1 MSALK
6 FWVWLTEQNRLGG
19 PARQALLEH
28 FGSPEEVY
36 YAEPGDLLQVEGIT
50 ADQVQ
55 ALENKSL
62 DRAQSILEECARK
75 DIFLLTAQDA
85 LYPQRLKNI
94 YDPPLLLYGRGSM
107 PLFDEEAAVAVVGTR
122 SCSPYGIRTA
132 ERFGFEMSKQG
143 GLVVSGL
150 ARGIDAASQLGAL
163 RAGGLTAAV
172 LGCGVDVVYPPE
184 NDRLYEDVAAS
195 GVLLSEYPPGAE
207 PFGWH
212 FPARNRILSGLC
224 LATLVV
230 EAPEKSGALITA
242 ATALEQGRDVFAISG
257 PLDAEGSVGCNR
269 LIRDGAGL
277 VTCGWDILEG
287 YRSRFPHRLR
297 PSSENLPPVPEQ
309 DSLPAQRAEESSTA
323 KPEKKE
329 TPPALPVLDLTADT
343 AGLTDDQIRILQVL
357 TTDAPLL
364 TDDVAERA
372 DLPIRRVL
380 SALTVLE
387 IDGYAT
393 QHGARRFVRTV
404 EIRL

>member
-242 ATALEQGRDVFAISG
+242 ATALEQGRDVFAIPG

-277 VTCGWDILEG
+277 ATESWDILRE
-287 YRSRFPHRLR
+287 YQSRYPHKLH
-297 PSSENLPPVPEQ
+297 PDGEKLP
-309 DSLPAQRAEESSTA
+309 SLPKKSEIFYPERSKKPKVASSG
-323 KPEKKE
+323 
-329 TPPALPVLDLTADT
+329 LPVINVRRNAE
-343 AGLTDDQIRILQVL
+343 GLTDDQIKVLRIL
-357 TTDAPLL
+357 DDKEPML
-364 TDDVAERA
+364 TDDIALRA
-372 DLPIRRVL
+372 NVPVRRIL
-380 SALTVLE
+380 SAVTMLE
-387 IDGYAT
+387 IDGYT
-393 QHGARRFVRTV
+393 RQEGLRKFVRTV
-404 EIRL
+404 EVEDTKE

>member
-50 ADQVQ
+50 ADQAQ

-242 ATALEQGRDVFAISG
+242 TTALEQGRDVFAIPG

-277 VTCGWDILEG
+277 ATESWDILRE
-287 YRSRFPHRLR
+287 YQSRYPHKLH
-297 PSSENLPPVPEQ
+297 PDGEKLPPLPKKSEIFYPER
-309 DSLPAQRAEESSTA
+309 SK
-323 KPEKKE
+323 KPKVA
-329 TPPALPVLDLTADT
+329 PSGLPVINVRRNAE
-343 AGLTDDQIRILQVL
+343 GLTDDQIKVLRIL
-357 TTDAPLL
+357 DDKEPML
-364 TDDVAERA
+364 TDDIALRA
-372 DLPIRRVL
+372 NVPVRRIL
-380 SALTVLE
+380 SAVTMLE
-387 IDGYAT
+387 IDGYT
-393 QHGARRFVRTV
+393 RQEGLRKFVRTV
-404 EIRL
+404 EVEDTKE

>member
-50 ADQVQ
+50 ADQAQ

-242 ATALEQGRDVFAISG
+242 ATALEQVRDVFAIPG

-277 VTCGWDILEG
+277 ATESWDILRE
-287 YRSRFPHRLR
+287 YQSRYPHKLH
-297 PSSENLPPVPEQ
+297 PDGEKLPPLPKKSEIFYPER
-309 DSLPAQRAEESSTA
+309 SKKPKVASSG
-323 KPEKKE
+323 
-329 TPPALPVLDLTADT
+329 LPVINVRRNAE
-343 AGLTDDQIRILQVL
+343 GLTDDQIKVLRIL
-357 TTDAPLL
+357 DDKEPML
-364 TDDVAERA
+364 TDDIALRA
-372 DLPIRRVL
+372 NVPVRRIL
-380 SALTVLE
+380 SAVTMLE
-387 IDGYAT
+387 IDGYT
-393 QHGARRFVRTV
+393 RQEGLRKFVRTV
-404 EIRL
+404 EVEDTKE

>member
-62 DRAQSILEECARK
+62 DRAPSILEECARK

-242 ATALEQGRDVFAISG
+242 ATALEQGRDVFAIPG

-277 VTCGWDILEG
+277 ATESWDILRE
-287 YRSRFPHRLR
+287 YQSRYPHKLH
-297 PSSENLPPVPEQ
+297 PDGEKLPPLPKKSEIFYPER
-309 DSLPAQRAEESSTA
+309 SK
-323 KPEKKE
+323 KPKVA
-329 TPPALPVLDLTADT
+329 PSGLPVINVRRNAE
-343 AGLTDDQIRILQVL
+343 GLTDDQIKVLRIL
-357 TTDAPLL
+357 DDKEPML
-364 TDDVAERA
+364 TDDIALRA
-372 DLPIRRVL
+372 NVPVRRIL
-380 SALTVLE
+380 SAVTMLE
-387 IDGYAT
+387 IDGYT
-393 QHGARRFVRTV
+393 RQEGLRKFVRTV
-404 EIRL
+404 EVEDTKE

>member
-195 GVLLSEYPPGAE
+195 GVLLSEYPPEAE

-242 ATALEQGRDVFAISG
+242 ATALEQGRDVFAIPG

-277 VTCGWDILEG
+277 ATESWDILRE
-287 YRSRFPHRLR
+287 YQSRYPHKLH
-297 PSSENLPPVPEQ
+297 PDGEKLPPLPKKSEIFYPER
-309 DSLPAQRAEESSTA
+309 SKKPKVASSG
-323 KPEKKE
+323 
-329 TPPALPVLDLTADT
+329 LPVINVRRNAE
-343 AGLTDDQIRILQVL
+343 GLTDDQIKVLRIL
-357 TTDAPLL
+357 DDKEPML
-364 TDDVAERA
+364 TDDIALRA
-372 DLPIRRVL
+372 NVPVRRIL
-380 SALTVLE
+380 SAVTMLE
-387 IDGYAT
+387 IDGYT
-393 QHGARRFVRTV
+393 RQEGLRKFVRTV
-404 EIRL
+404 EVEDTKE

>member
-242 ATALEQGRDVFAISG
+242 ATALEQGRDVFAIPG

-277 VTCGWDILEG
+277 ATESWDILRE
-287 YRSRFPHRLR
+287 YQSRYPHKLH
-297 PSSENLPPVPEQ
+297 PDGEKLPPLPKKSEIFYPER
-309 DSLPAQRAEESSTA
+309 SKNPKVAPSG
-323 KPEKKE
+323 
-329 TPPALPVLDLTADT
+329 LPVINVRRNAE
-343 AGLTDDQIRILQVL
+343 GLTDDQIKVLRIL
-357 TTDAPLL
+357 DDKEPML
-364 TDDVAERA
+364 TDDIALRA
-372 DLPIRRVL
+372 NVPVRRIL
-380 SALTVLE
+380 SAVTMLE
-387 IDGYAT
+387 IDGYT
-393 QHGARRFVRTV
+393 RQEGLRKFVRTV
-404 EIRL
+404 EVEDTKE

>member
-36 YAEPGDLLQVEGIT
+36 YAESGDLLQVEGIT
-50 ADQVQ
+50 ADQAQ

-242 ATALEQGRDVFAISG
+242 ATALEQGRDVFAIPG

-277 VTCGWDILEG
+277 ATESWDILRE
-287 YRSRFPHRLR
+287 YQSRYPHKLH
-297 PSSENLPPVPEQ
+297 PDGEKLPPLPKKSDIFYPER
-309 DSLPAQRAEESSTA
+309 S
-323 KPEKKE
+323 K
-329 TPPALPVLDLTADT
+329 TPKVAPSGLPVINVRRNAE
-343 AGLTDDQIRILQVL
+343 GLTDDQIKVLRIL
-357 TTDAPLL
+357 DDKEPML
-364 TDDVAERA
+364 TDDIALRA
-372 DLPIRRVL
+372 NVPVRRIL
-380 SALTVLE
+380 SAVTMLE
-387 IDGYAT
+387 IDGYT
-393 QHGARRFVRTV
+393 RQEGLRKFVRTV
-404 EIRL
+404 EVEDTKE

>member
-132 ERFGFEMSKQG
+132 ECFGFEMSKQG

-242 ATALEQGRDVFAISG
+242 ATALEQGRDVFAIPG

-277 VTCGWDILEG
+277 ATESWDILRE
-287 YRSRFPHRLR
+287 YQSRYPHKLH
-297 PSSENLPPVPEQ
+297 PDGEKLPPLPKKSEIFYPER
-309 DSLPAQRAEESSTA
+309 SKKPKVASSG
-323 KPEKKE
+323 
-329 TPPALPVLDLTADT
+329 LPVINVRRNAE
-343 AGLTDDQIRILQVL
+343 GLTDDQIKVLRIL
-357 TTDAPLL
+357 DDKEPML
-364 TDDVAERA
+364 TDDIALRA
-372 DLPIRRVL
+372 NVPVRRIL
-380 SALTVLE
+380 SAVTMLE
-387 IDGYAT
+387 IDGYT
-393 QHGARRFVRTV
+393 RQEGLRKFVRTV
-404 EIRL
+404 EVEDTKE

>member
-132 ERFGFEMSKQG
+132 ERFGFEMSKRG

-242 ATALEQGRDVFAISG
+242 ATALEQGRDVFAIPG

-277 VTCGWDILEG
+277 ATESWDILRE
-287 YRSRFPHRLR
+287 YQSRYPHKLH
-297 PSSENLPPVPEQ
+297 PDGEKLPPLPKKSEIFYPER
-309 DSLPAQRAEESSTA
+309 SK
-323 KPEKKE
+323 KPKVA
-329 TPPALPVLDLTADT
+329 PSGLPVINVRRNAE
-343 AGLTDDQIRILQVL
+343 GLTDDQIKVLRIL
-357 TTDAPLL
+357 DDKEPML
-364 TDDVAERA
+364 TDDIALRA
-372 DLPIRRVL
+372 NVPVRRIL
-380 SALTVLE
+380 SAVTMLE
-387 IDGYAT
+387 IDGYT
-393 QHGARRFVRTV
+393 RQEGLRKFVRTV
-404 EIRL
+404 EVEDTKE

>member
-242 ATALEQGRDVFAISG
+242 ATALEQGRDVFAIPG

-277 VTCGWDILEG
+277 ATESWDILRE
-287 YRSRFPHRLR
+287 YQSRYPHKLH
-297 PSSENLPPVPEQ
+297 PDGEKLPPLPKKSEIFYPEH
-309 DSLPAQRAEESSTA
+309 S
-323 KPEKKE
+323 KKSKVA
-329 TPPALPVLDLTADT
+329 PSGLPVINVRRNAE
-343 AGLTDDQIRILQVL
+343 GLTDDQIKVLRIL
-357 TTDAPLL
+357 DDKEPML
-364 TDDVAERA
+364 TDDIALRA
-372 DLPIRRVL
+372 NVPVRRIL
-380 SALTVLE
+380 SAVTMLE
-387 IDGYAT
+387 IDGYT
-393 QHGARRFVRTV
+393 RQEGLRKFVRTV
-404 EIRL
+404 EVEDTKE

>member
-50 ADQVQ
+50 ADQAQ

-242 ATALEQGRDVFAISG
+242 ATALEQGRDVFAIPG

-277 VTCGWDILEG
+277 ATESWDILRE
-287 YRSRFPHRLR
+287 YQSRYPHKLH
-297 PSSENLPPVPEQ
+297 PDGEKLPPLPKKSEIFYPER
-309 DSLPAQRAEESSTA
+309 S
-323 KPEKKE
+323 KKNKVA
-329 TPPALPVLDLTADT
+329 PSGLPVINVRRNAE
-343 AGLTDDQIRILQVL
+343 GLTDDQIKVLRIL
-357 TTDAPLL
+357 DDKEPML
-364 TDDVAERA
+364 TDDIALRA
-372 DLPIRRVL
+372 NVPVRRIL
-380 SALTVLE
+380 SAVTMLE
-387 IDGYAT
+387 IDGYT
-393 QHGARRFVRTV
+393 RQEGLRKFVRTV
-404 EIRL
+404 EVEDTKE

>member
-19 PARQALLEH
+19 PARPGLLEH

-50 ADQVQ
+50 ADQAQ

-242 ATALEQGRDVFAISG
+242 ATALEQGRDVFAIPG

-277 VTCGWDILEG
+277 ATESWDILRE
-287 YRSRFPHRLR
+287 YQSRYPHKLH
-297 PSSENLPPVPEQ
+297 PDGEKLPPLPKKSEIFYPER
-309 DSLPAQRAEESSTA
+309 SK
-323 KPEKKE
+323 KPKVA
-329 TPPALPVLDLTADT
+329 PSGLPVINVRRNAE
-343 AGLTDDQIRILQVL
+343 GLTDDQIKVLRIL
-357 TTDAPLL
+357 DDKEPML
-364 TDDVAERA
+364 TDDIALRA
-372 DLPIRRVL
+372 NVPVRRIL
-380 SALTVLE
+380 SAVTMLE
-387 IDGYAT
+387 IDGYT
-393 QHGARRFVRTV
+393 RQEGLRKFVRTV
-404 EIRL
+404 EVEDTKE

>member
-184 NDRLYEDVAAS
+184 NDRLYEDVVAS

-242 ATALEQGRDVFAISG
+242 ATALEQGRDVFAIPG

-277 VTCGWDILEG
+277 ATESWDILRE
-287 YRSRFPHRLR
+287 YQSRYPHKLH
-297 PSSENLPPVPEQ
+297 PDGEKLPPLPKKSEIFYPER
-309 DSLPAQRAEESSTA
+309 SK
-323 KPEKKE
+323 KPKV
-329 TPPALPVLDLTADT
+329 ALSGLPVINVRRNAE
-343 AGLTDDQIRILQVL
+343 GLTDDQIKVLRIL
-357 TTDAPLL
+357 DDKEPML
-364 TDDVAERA
+364 TDDIALRA
-372 DLPIRRVL
+372 NVPVRRIL
-380 SALTVLE
+380 SAVTMLE
-387 IDGYAT
+387 IDGYT
-393 QHGARRFVRTV
+393 RQEGLRKFVRTV
-404 EIRL
+404 EVEDTKE

>member
-19 PARQALLEH
+19 PARQVLLEH

-36 YAEPGDLLQVEGIT
+36 YAESGDLLQVEGIT

-242 ATALEQGRDVFAISG
+242 ATALEQGRDVFAIPG

-277 VTCGWDILEG
+277 ATESWDILRE
-287 YRSRFPHRLR
+287 YQSRYPHKLH
-297 PSSENLPPVPEQ
+297 PDGEKLPPLPKKSDIFYPER
-309 DSLPAQRAEESSTA
+309 SK
-323 KPEKKE
+323 KPKVA
-329 TPPALPVLDLTADT
+329 PSGLPVINVRRNAE
-343 AGLTDDQIRILQVL
+343 GLTDDQIKVLRIL
-357 TTDAPLL
+357 DDKEPML
-364 TDDVAERA
+364 TDDIALRA
-372 DLPIRRVL
+372 NVPVRRIL
-380 SALTVLE
+380 SAVTMLE
-387 IDGYAT
+387 IDGYT
-393 QHGARRFVRTV
+393 RQEGLRKFVRTV
-404 EIRL
+404 EVEDTKE

>member
-19 PARQALLEH
+19 PARHALLEH
-28 FGSPEEVY
+28 FGTPEEVY

-50 ADQVQ
+50 TDQAQ
-55 ALENKSL
+55 ALGNKSL

-75 DIFLLTAQDA
+75 DIFLLTVQDA

-94 YDPPLLLYGRGSM
+94 YNPPLLLYGRGSM

-150 ARGIDAASQLGAL
+150 ARGIDAALHLGAL

-242 ATALEQGRDVFAISG
+242 ATALEQGRDVFAIPG

-277 VTCGWDILEG
+277 ATESWDILRE
-287 YRSRFPHRLR
+287 YQSRYPHKLH
-297 PSSENLPPVPEQ
+297 PDGEKLPPLPKKSDIFYPER
-309 DSLPAQRAEESSTA
+309 SK
-323 KPEKKE
+323 KPKVA
-329 TPPALPVLDLTADT
+329 PSGLPVINVRRNAE
-343 AGLTDDQIRILQVL
+343 GLTDDQIKVLRIL
-357 TTDAPLL
+357 DDKEPML
-364 TDDVAERA
+364 TDDIALRA
-372 DLPIRRVL
+372 NVPVRRIL
-380 SALTVLE
+380 SAVTMLE
-387 IDGYAT
+387 IDGYT
-393 QHGARRFVRTV
+393 RQEGLRKFVRTV
-404 EIRL
+404 EVEDTKE

>member
-50 ADQVQ
+50 ADQAQ

-242 ATALEQGRDVFAISG
+242 ATALEQGRDVFAIPG

-277 VTCGWDILEG
+277 ATESWDILRE
-287 YRSRFPHRLR
+287 YQSRYPHKLH
-297 PSSENLPPVPEQ
+297 PDGEKLPPLPKKSEIFYPER
-309 DSLPAQRAEESSTA
+309 SKKPKVASSG
-323 KPEKKE
+323 
-329 TPPALPVLDLTADT
+329 LPVINVRRNAE
-343 AGLTDDQIRILQVL
+343 GLTDDQIKVLRIL
-357 TTDAPLL
+357 DDKEPML
-364 TDDVAERA
+364 TDDIALRA
-372 DLPIRRVL
+372 NVPVRRIL
-380 SALTVLE
+380 SAVTMLE
-387 IDGYAT
+387 I
-393 QHGARRFVRTV
+393 
-404 EIRL
+404 EK

>member
-19 PARQALLEH
+19 PARQMLLEH

-50 ADQVQ
+50 ADQAQ

-242 ATALEQGRDVFAISG
+242 ATALEQGRDVFAIPG

-277 VTCGWDILEG
+277 ATESWDILRE
-287 YRSRFPHRLR
+287 YQSRYPHKLH
-297 PSSENLPPVPEQ
+297 PDGEKLPPLPNKSEIFYPER
-309 DSLPAQRAEESSTA
+309 SKNPKVASSGLPIINVRRNAE
-323 KPEKKE
+323 
-329 TPPALPVLDLTADT
+329 
-343 AGLTDDQIRILQVL
+343 GLTDDQIKVLRIL
-357 TTDAPLL
+357 DDKEPML
-364 TDDVAERA
+364 TDDIALRA
-372 DLPIRRVL
+372 NVPVRRIL
-380 SALTVLE
+380 SAVTMLE
-387 IDGYAT
+387 IDGYT
-393 QHGARRFVRTV
+393 RQEGLRKFVRTV
-404 EIRL
+404 EVEDTKE

>member
-50 ADQVQ
+50 ADQAQ

-172 LGCGVDVVYPPE
+172 LGCGVDVIYPPE

-242 ATALEQGRDVFAISG
+242 ATALEQGRDVFAIPG

-277 VTCGWDILEG
+277 ATESWDILRE
-287 YRSRFPHRLR
+287 YQSRYPHKLH
-297 PSSENLPPVPEQ
+297 PDGEKLPPLPKKSEIFYPER
-309 DSLPAQRAEESSTA
+309 SKNPKVAPSG
-323 KPEKKE
+323 
-329 TPPALPVLDLTADT
+329 LPVINVRRNAE
-343 AGLTDDQIRILQVL
+343 GLTDDQIKVLRIL
-357 TTDAPLL
+357 DDKEPML
-364 TDDVAERA
+364 TDDIALRA
-372 DLPIRRVL
+372 NVPVRRIL
-380 SALTVLE
+380 SAVTMLE
-387 IDGYAT
+387 IDGYT
-393 QHGARRFVRTV
+393 RQEGLRKFVRTV
-404 EIRL
+404 EVEDTKE

>member
-242 ATALEQGRDVFAISG
+242 ATALEQGRDVFAIPG

-277 VTCGWDILEG
+277 ATESWDILRE
-287 YRSRFPHRLR
+287 YQSRYPHKLH
-297 PSSENLPPVPEQ
+297 PDGEKLPPLPKKSEIFYPER
-309 DSLPAQRAEESSTA
+309 SK
-323 KPEKKE
+323 KPKVA
-329 TPPALPVLDLTADT
+329 PSGLPVINVQRNAE
-343 AGLTDDQIRILQVL
+343 GLTDDQIKVLRIL
-357 TTDAPLL
+357 DDKEPML
-364 TDDVAERA
+364 TDDIALRA
-372 DLPIRRVL
+372 NVPVRRIL
-380 SALTVLE
+380 SAVTMLE
-387 IDGYAT
+387 IDGYT
-393 QHGARRFVRTV
+393 RQEGLRKFVRTV
-404 EIRL
+404 EVEDTKE

>member
-28 FGSPEEVY
+28 FGSPVEVY

-242 ATALEQGRDVFAISG
+242 ATALEQGRDVFAIPG

-277 VTCGWDILEG
+277 ATESWDILRE
-287 YRSRFPHRLR
+287 YQSRYPHKLH
-297 PSSENLPPVPEQ
+297 PDGEKLPPLPKKSEIFYPER
-309 DSLPAQRAEESSTA
+309 SKKPKVASSGLPIINVRRNAE
-323 KPEKKE
+323 
-329 TPPALPVLDLTADT
+329 
-343 AGLTDDQIRILQVL
+343 GLTDDQIKVLRIL
-357 TTDAPLL
+357 DDKEPML
-364 TDDVAERA
+364 TDDIALRA
-372 DLPIRRVL
+372 NVPVRRIL
-380 SALTVLE
+380 SAVTMLE
-387 IDGYAT
+387 IDGYT
-393 QHGARRFVRTV
+393 RQEGLRKFVRTV
-404 EIRL
+404 EVEDTKE

>member
-36 YAEPGDLLQVEGIT
+36 YAELGDLLQVEGIT

-242 ATALEQGRDVFAISG
+242 ATALEQGRDVFAIPG
-257 PLDAEGSVGCNR
+257 PLDTEGSVGCNR

-277 VTCGWDILEG
+277 ATESWDILRE
-287 YRSRFPHRLR
+287 YQSRYPHKLH
-297 PSSENLPPVPEQ
+297 PDGEKLPPLPKKSEIFYPER
-309 DSLPAQRAEESSTA
+309 SKKPKVASSG
-323 KPEKKE
+323 
-329 TPPALPVLDLTADT
+329 LPVINVRRNAE
-343 AGLTDDQIRILQVL
+343 GLTDDQIKVLRIL
-357 TTDAPLL
+357 DDKEPML
-364 TDDVAERA
+364 TDDIALRA
-372 DLPIRRVL
+372 NVPVRRIL
-380 SALTVLE
+380 SAVTMLE
-387 IDGYAT
+387 IDGYT
-393 QHGARRFVRTV
+393 RQEGLRKFVRTV
-404 EIRL
+404 EVEDTKE

>member
-19 PARQALLEH
+19 PARQVLLEH

-50 ADQVQ
+50 ADQAQ

-242 ATALEQGRDVFAISG
+242 ATALEQGRDVFAIPG

-277 VTCGWDILEG
+277 ATESWDILRE
-287 YRSRFPHRLR
+287 YQSRYPHKLH
-297 PSSENLPPVPEQ
+297 PDGEKLPPLPKKSGIFYPER
-309 DSLPAQRAEESSTA
+309 SK
-323 KPEKKE
+323 KPKVA
-329 TPPALPVLDLTADT
+329 PSGLPVINVRRNAE
-343 AGLTDDQIRILQVL
+343 GLTDDQIKVLRIL
-357 TTDAPLL
+357 DDKEPML
-364 TDDVAERA
+364 TDDIALRA
-372 DLPIRRVL
+372 NVPVRRIL
-380 SALTVLE
+380 SAVTMLE
-387 IDGYAT
+387 IDGYT
-393 QHGARRFVRTV
+393 RQEGLRKFVRTV
-404 EIRL
+404 EVEDTKE

>member
-19 PARQALLEH
+19 PARQVLLEH

-36 YAEPGDLLQVEGIT
+36 YAESGDLLQVEGIT
-50 ADQVQ
+50 ADQAQ

-62 DRAQSILEECARK
+62 DRAQSILEECARR

-242 ATALEQGRDVFAISG
+242 ATALEQGRDVFAIPG

-277 VTCGWDILEG
+277 ATESWDILRE
-287 YRSRFPHRLR
+287 YQSRYPHKLH
-297 PSSENLPPVPEQ
+297 PDGEKLPPLPKKSEIFYPER
-309 DSLPAQRAEESSTA
+309 SK
-323 KPEKKE
+323 KPKVA
-329 TPPALPVLDLTADT
+329 PSGLPVINVRRNAE
-343 AGLTDDQIRILQVL
+343 GLTDDQIKVLRIL
-357 TTDAPLL
+357 DDKEPML
-364 TDDVAERA
+364 TDDIALRA
-372 DLPIRRVL
+372 NVPVRRIL
-380 SALTVLE
+380 SAVTMLE
-387 IDGYAT
+387 IDGYT
-393 QHGARRFVRTV
+393 RQEGLRKFVRTV
-404 EIRL
+404 EVEDTKE

>member
-195 GVLLSEYPPGAE
+195 GVLLSEYPPGAD

-242 ATALEQGRDVFAISG
+242 ATALEQGRDVFAIPG

-277 VTCGWDILEG
+277 ATESWDILRE
-287 YRSRFPHRLR
+287 YQSRYPHKLH
-297 PSSENLPPVPEQ
+297 SDGEKLPPLPKKSEIFYPER
-309 DSLPAQRAEESSTA
+309 SKKPKVASSG
-323 KPEKKE
+323 
-329 TPPALPVLDLTADT
+329 LPVINVRRNAE
-343 AGLTDDQIRILQVL
+343 GLTDDQIKVLRIL
-357 TTDAPLL
+357 DDKEPML
-364 TDDVAERA
+364 TDDIALRA
-372 DLPIRRVL
+372 NVPVRRIL
-380 SALTVLE
+380 SAVTMLE
-387 IDGYAT
+387 IDGYT
-393 QHGARRFVRTV
+393 RQEGLRKFVRTV
-404 EIRL
+404 EVEDTKE

>member
-230 EAPEKSGALITA
+230 EAVIELNVSPKKSRGFDEIA
-242 ATALEQGRDVFAISG
+242 ATIAAFDEVESVLLMSG
-257 PLDAEGSVGCNR
+257 GYDLQLVNR
-269 LIRDGAGL
+269 
-277 VTCGWDILEG
+277 
-287 YRSRFPHRLR
+287 
-297 PSSENLPPVPEQ
+297 
-309 DSLPAQRAEESSTA
+309 
-323 KPEKKE
+323 K
-329 TPPALPVLDLTADT
+329 
-343 AGLTDDQIRILQVL
+343 
-357 TTDAPLL
+357 AP
-364 TDDVAERA
+364 
-372 DLPIRRVL
+372 
-380 SALTVLE
+380 
-387 IDGYAT
+387 
-393 QHGARRFVRTV
+393 
-404 EIRL
+404 

>member
-36 YAEPGDLLQVEGIT
+36 YAEPGDLLRVEGIT
-50 ADQVQ
+50 ADQAQ

-207 PFGWH
+207 PSGWH

-242 ATALEQGRDVFAISG
+242 ATALEQGRDVFAIPG

-277 VTCGWDILEG
+277 ATESWDILRE
-287 YRSRFPHRLR
+287 YQSRYPHKLH
-297 PSSENLPPVPEQ
+297 PDGEKLPPLPKKSEIFYPER
-309 DSLPAQRAEESSTA
+309 SKKPKVASSG
-323 KPEKKE
+323 
-329 TPPALPVLDLTADT
+329 LPVINVRRNAE
-343 AGLTDDQIRILQVL
+343 GLTDDQIKVLRIL
-357 TTDAPLL
+357 DDKEPML
-364 TDDVAERA
+364 TDDIALRA
-372 DLPIRRVL
+372 NVPVRRIL
-380 SALTVLE
+380 SAVTMLE
-387 IDGYAT
+387 IDGYT
-393 QHGARRFVRTV
+393 RQEGLRKFVRTV
-404 EIRL
+404 EVEDTKE

>member
-50 ADQVQ
+50 ADQAQ

-242 ATALEQGRDVFAISG
+242 ATALEQGRDVFAIPG

-277 VTCGWDILEG
+277 ATESWDILRE
-287 YRSRFPHRLR
+287 YQSRYPHKLH
-297 PSSENLPPVPEQ
+297 PDGEKLPPLPKKSEIFYPER
-309 DSLPAQRAEESSTA
+309 SKNPKVASSGLPIINVRRNAE
-323 KPEKKE
+323 
-329 TPPALPVLDLTADT
+329 
-343 AGLTDDQIRILQVL
+343 GLTDDQIKVLRIL
-357 TTDAPLL
+357 DDKEPML
-364 TDDVAERA
+364 TDDIALRA
-372 DLPIRRVL
+372 NVPVRRIL
-380 SALTVLE
+380 SAVTMLE
-387 IDGYAT
+387 IDGYT
-393 QHGARRFVRTV
+393 RQEGLRKFVRTV
-404 EIRL
+404 EVEDTKE

>member
-242 ATALEQGRDVFAISG
+242 ATALGQGRDVFAIPG

-277 VTCGWDILEG
+277 ATESWDILRE
-287 YRSRFPHRLR
+287 YQSRYPHKLH
-297 PSSENLPPVPEQ
+297 PDGEKLPPLPKKSEIFYPER
-309 DSLPAQRAEESSTA
+309 SKKPKVASSG
-323 KPEKKE
+323 
-329 TPPALPVLDLTADT
+329 LPVINVRRNAE
-343 AGLTDDQIRILQVL
+343 GLTDDQIKVLRIL
-357 TTDAPLL
+357 DDKEPML
-364 TDDVAERA
+364 TDDIALRA
-372 DLPIRRVL
+372 NVPVRRIL
-380 SALTVLE
+380 SAVTMLE
-387 IDGYAT
+387 IDGYT
-393 QHGARRFVRTV
+393 RQEGLRKFVRTV
-404 EIRL
+404 EVEDTKE

>member
-122 SCSPYGIRTA
+122 SCSPYGI
-132 ERFGFEMSKQG
+132 
-143 GLVVSGL
+143 
-150 ARGIDAASQLGAL
+150 DAASQLGAL

-242 ATALEQGRDVFAISG
+242 ATALEQGRDVFAIPG

-277 VTCGWDILEG
+277 ATESWDILRE
-287 YRSRFPHRLR
+287 YQSRYPHKLH
-297 PSSENLPPVPEQ
+297 PDGEKLPPLPKKSEIFYPER
-309 DSLPAQRAEESSTA
+309 SK
-323 KPEKKE
+323 KPKVA
-329 TPPALPVLDLTADT
+329 PSGLPVINVRRNAE
-343 AGLTDDQIRILQVL
+343 GLTDDQIKVLRIL
-357 TTDAPLL
+357 DDKEPML
-364 TDDVAERA
+364 TDDIALRA
-372 DLPIRRVL
+372 NVPVRRIL
-380 SALTVLE
+380 SAVTMLE
-387 IDGYAT
+387 IDGYT
-393 QHGARRFVRTV
+393 RQEGLRKFVRTV
-404 EIRL
+404 EVEDTKE

>member
-50 ADQVQ
+50 ADQAQ

-242 ATALEQGRDVFAISG
+242 ATALEQGRDVFAIPG

-277 VTCGWDILEG
+277 ATESWDILRE
-287 YRSRFPHRLR
+287 YQSRYPHKLH
-297 PSSENLPPVPEQ
+297 PDGEKLPPLPKKSEIFYPER
-309 DSLPAQRAEESSTA
+309 SKKPKVASSG
-323 KPEKKE
+323 
-329 TPPALPVLDLTADT
+329 LPVINVRRNAE
-343 AGLTDDQIRILQVL
+343 GLTDDQIKVLRIL
-357 TTDAPLL
+357 DDKEPML
-364 TDDVAERA
+364 TDDIALRA
-372 DLPIRRVL
+372 NVPVRRIL
-380 SALTVLE
+380 SAVTMLE
-387 IDGYAT
+387 IDGYT
-393 QHGARRFVRTV
+393 RQEGLRKFVRTV
-404 EIRL
+404 EVEDSKE

>member
-75 DIFLLTAQDA
+75 DIFFLTAQDA

-172 LGCGVDVVYPPE
+172 L
-184 NDRLYEDVAAS
+184 
-195 GVLLSEYPPGAE
+195 
-207 PFGWH
+207 
-212 FPARNRILSGLC
+212 
-224 LATLVV
+224 
-230 EAPEKSGALITA
+230 ITA
-242 ATALEQGRDVFAISG
+242 ATALEQGRDVFAIPG

-277 VTCGWDILEG
+277 ATESWDILRE
-287 YRSRFPHRLR
+287 YQSRYPHKLH
-297 PSSENLPPVPEQ
+297 PDGEKLPPLPKKSEIFYPER
-309 DSLPAQRAEESSTA
+309 SK
-323 KPEKKE
+323 KPKVA
-329 TPPALPVLDLTADT
+329 PSGLPVINVRRNAE
-343 AGLTDDQIRILQVL
+343 GLTDDQIKVLRIL
-357 TTDAPLL
+357 DDKEPML
-364 TDDVAERA
+364 TDDIALRA
-372 DLPIRRVL
+372 NVPVRRIL
-380 SALTVLE
+380 SAVTMLE
-387 IDGYAT
+387 IDGYT
-393 QHGARRFVRTV
+393 RQEGLRKFVRTV
-404 EIRL
+404 EVEDTKE

>member
-19 PARQALLEH
+19 PARQVLLEH

-50 ADQVQ
+50 ADQAQ

-195 GVLLSEYPPGAE
+195 GVLLSGAE

-242 ATALEQGRDVFAISG
+242 ATALEQGRDVFAIPG

-277 VTCGWDILEG
+277 ATESWDILRE
-287 YRSRFPHRLR
+287 YQSRYPHKLH
-297 PSSENLPPVPEQ
+297 PDGEKLPPLPKKSEIFYPER
-309 DSLPAQRAEESSTA
+309 SK
-323 KPEKKE
+323 KPKVA
-329 TPPALPVLDLTADT
+329 PSGLPVINVRRNAE
-343 AGLTDDQIRILQVL
+343 GLTDDQIKVLRIL
-357 TTDAPLL
+357 DDKEPML
-364 TDDVAERA
+364 TDDIALRA
-372 DLPIRRVL
+372 NVPVRRIL
-380 SALTVLE
+380 SAVTMLE
-387 IDGYAT
+387 IDGYT
-393 QHGARRFVRTV
+393 RQEGLRKFVRTV
-404 EIRL
+404 EVEDTKE

>member
-55 ALENKSL
+55 ALGNKSL

-242 ATALEQGRDVFAISG
+242 TTALEQGRDVFAIPG

-277 VTCGWDILEG
+277 ATESWDILRE
-287 YRSRFPHRLR
+287 YQSRYPHKLH
-297 PSSENLPPVPEQ
+297 PDGEKLPPLPKKSEIFYPER
-309 DSLPAQRAEESSTA
+309 SK
-323 KPEKKE
+323 KPKVA
-329 TPPALPVLDLTADT
+329 PSGLPVINVRRNAE
-343 AGLTDDQIRILQVL
+343 GLTDDQIKVLRIL
-357 TTDAPLL
+357 DDKEPML
-364 TDDVAERA
+364 TDDIALRA
-372 DLPIRRVL
+372 NVPVRRIL
-380 SALTVLE
+380 SAVTMLE
-387 IDGYAT
+387 IDGYT
-393 QHGARRFVRTV
+393 RQEGLRRALCQK
-404 EIRL
+404 RLQKTW